1 MGSNKGKNK
10 SICFGF
16 ESEAEY
22 EKCMKDEELFKD
34 YLKRMVRQYPE
45 LFPKEIEQ
53 GFNLHGFV
61 ESKKQKFKMR
71 RIKLKSNEEVYQI
84 RPSFMMP
91 YMIERT
97 QEVEK
102 ALFLRKWGVPFDA
115 LAYVFG
121 HNPMFWY
128 RAYLSLA
135 RPSIVGTTIKD
146 PDNLPKDLLGDEK
159 HTWIN
164 GEKLYAATTVAQ
176 GLILGVGIAQSA
188 STNDLFQAYKE
199 FQTEAFA
206 IDPNYQPETLNT
218 DGWLPTQQAWQQLF
232 PSITI
237 ILCFLHSFLKI
248 EKRAKRFKDLFDSL
262 KHKAWNV
269 YH

>member
-1 MGSNKGKNK
+1 M
-10 SICFGF
+10 
-16 ESEAEY
+16 
-22 EKCMKDEELFKD
+22 
-34 YLKRMVRQYPE
+34 
-45 LFPKEIEQ
+45 
-53 GFNLHGFV
+53 
-61 ESKKQKFKMR
+61 
-71 RIKLKSNEEVYQI
+71 
-84 RPSFMMP
+84 
-91 YMIERT
+91 
-97 QEVEK
+97 
-102 ALFLRKWGVPFDA
+102 
-115 LAYVFG
+115 
-121 HNPMFWY
+121 
-128 RAYLSLA
+128 A
-135 RPSIVGTTIKD
+135 RPSIVGTTSKD

-176 GLILGVGIAQSA
+176 GLILGVGIAQST

-248 EKRAKRFKDLFDSL
+248 EKRAKHFKDLFDSL